1 MSGMPPELPSRRDEA
16 WRWADLRHAE
26 ALAGT
31 PPPANDALPE
41 TAGLWLDLAG
51 ARALFVAGQ
60 PIDTPATAPAPDRSL
75 PRHPLADLAAA
86 SATAGTTLE
95 VAEGADAGTVQ
106 LLHIGRGGAAHGVTR
121 VVLGANARLILI
133 ESFADEGV
141 DHWLNHRFDAELAAG
156 SELVR
161 VSRALAGH
169 GLVSDRAAIRMGERS
184 RLTHLSLGLSS
195 ASLRAEVQVL
205 LEGPGAHAD
214 VDGILLGDGAAALDA
229 LTRLDHRVPHT
240 SSRQRWR
247 LVAGGTAQ
255 ASIAGGVAVAR
266 HAQKTDAE
274 QSLKALL
281 LKRTAVVHL
290 KPELEIFADDVACA
304 HGCTVGELDRAAL
317 FYLATRGL
325 PPAEAEALLTRA
337 FVADALAALPEGALR
352 DALDGETQGWLAR
365 RTGARL

>member
-1 MSGMPPELPSRRDEA
+1 MRPELPTRRNEA

-26 ALAGT
+26 AFAGT
-31 PPPANDALPE
+31 PPPANDRLPDTE
-41 TAGLWLDLAG
+41 GLWLRLAG
-51 ARALFVAGQ
+51 AKSLFVAGQ
-60 PIDTPATAPAPDRSL
+60 PADAPAAAPAPDRSL

-86 SATAGTTLE
+86 SASAGTTLE

-121 VVLGANARLILI
+121 VVLGANARLTLV
-133 ESFADEGV
+133 ESFADEGA

-156 SELVR
+156 AELVR
-161 VSRALAGH
+161 VSRSLAGH
-169 GLVSDRAAIRMGERS
+169 GLVCDRAAIRMGERS
-184 RLTHLSLGLSS
+184 HLVHLSLGLSS
-195 ASLRAEVQVL
+195 ASLRAEVEVL
-205 LEGPGAHAD
+205 LEGPGARAE
-214 VDGILLGDGAAALDA
+214 VDGILLGDGTAALDA
-229 LTRLDHRVPHT
+229 LTRLHHRVPGT

-281 LKRTAVVHL
+281 LKRSAVVHL

-337 FVADALAALPEGALR
+337 FVADALMALPDELLR
-352 DALDGETQGWLAR
+352 DLLDCETQAWLAR
-365 RTGARL
+365 RTEARP